1 MRMTD
6 ALSHLPAASVRHAED
21 TLLGLLP
28 PPVPDTPE
36 ARAGCDAG
44 AMAHAIALR
53 PADAAELMMAV
64 QIVGTHAHAME
75 CHRLSNQPGLAIDLV
90 LRSRSQALAMMRVAR
105 DGRRLLLEMQAR
117 RAKRLAVDPGQ
128 RPKAQP
134 RCSASSRRCLG
145 RSARSCIDRAGTGCR
160 LSKRRDGR
168 AYGRAMFGSGRVAAA
183 IWIGAAR

>member
-75 CHRLSNQPGLAIDLV
+75 CHASPTSRAW
-90 LRSRSQALAMMRVAR
+90 RSTSCCAADPRRS
-105 DGRRLLLEMQAR
+105 
-117 RAKRLAVDPGQ
+117 P
-128 RPKAQP
+128 
-134 RCSASSRRCLG
+134 
-145 RSARSCIDRAGTGCR
+145 
-160 LSKRRDGR
+160 
-168 AYGRAMFGSGRVAAA
+168 
-183 IWIGAAR
+183 

>member
-128 RPKAQP
+128 RPQG
-134 RCSASSRRCLG
+134 SATLL
-145 RSARSCIDRAGTGCR
+145 R
-160 LSKRRDGR
+160 LVETVPGPKRPLLH
-168 AYGRAMFGSGRVAAA
+168 
-183 IWIGAAR
+183 